1 MKKAIKKTPAKRQSK
16 AAKPRKPK
24 SLPVD
29 PVVVWQPEEEKDW
42 LDHLLDRVERTW
54 KMVFRGK

>member
-1 MKKAIKKTPAKRQSK
+1 MKKATKKTPAKRAK
-16 AAKPRKPK
+16 AAAKPRKPK

-29 PVVVWQPEEEKDW
+29 PVVVWQEEPKDW
-42 LDHLLDRVERTW
+42 LDRLMDKVERAW

>member
-1 MKKAIKKTPAKRQSK
+1 MKKAIKKTPAKRPSK

-29 PVVVWQPEEEKDW
+29 PVVVWQEEPKDW
-42 LDHLLDRVERTW
+42 LDRAIDRVAGW
-54 KMVFRGK
+54 FK

>member
-1 MKKAIKKTPAKRQSK
+1 MKKAIKKAPAKRSSK

-29 PVVVWQPEEEKDW
+29 PVVVWQPEEKDW
-42 LDHLLDRVERTW
+42 LDRLLDRIETAW
-54 KMVFRGK
+54 KGIFRSK